1 LILQFNIHHRDK
13 KTSARTG
20 DLKTDHGTIPTP
32 VFMPIGTKASVKA
45 ISPDE
50 LTALESKIILGNTY
64 HLYLKPG
71 HELISKAGGLRKFMN
86 WQGSLLTDSGGFQ
99 VFSLAKLNKIS
110 DDGVEFQSHI
120 DGSRHFFT
128 PEKSMEIQQ
137 HLGADIIMAFD
148 QCPPGKSD
156 YESVETAVERTS
168 KWINNCK
175 VYLKNNDRIH
185 DWQQTL
191 FPIVQGN
198 VYPDLR
204 KRSLMEL
211 LPYAECGMAIGG
223 LAVGEEKSDMFEIIE
238 QMDDLMPKDQPRYL
252 MGVGRPTD
260 LVRAVKRGVDM
271 FDCVMPTRNAR
282 NGQLFTSNGIVNITN
297 SKHREEFI
305 PVDENCSC
313 DLCRNYTRA
322 YIRHLMNVNEI
333 FGHRLASL
341 HNLTYYMDLMKTIR
355 CEIKAG
361 SFDEWSHNYLKTM
374 MDKKGM

>member
-1 LILQFNIHHRDK
+1 MKFVIHHQDEK
-13 KTSARTG
+13 SSARTG
-20 DLKTDHGTIPTP
+20 EIKTDHGTIPTP
-32 VFMPIGTKASVKA
+32 AFMPVGTRASVKA

-50 LTALESKIILGNTY
+50 LNSLETRIILGNTY

-71 HELISKAGGLRKFMN
+71 HELIGRAGGLHTFMN
-86 WQGSLLTDSGGFQ
+86 WSGALLTDSGGFQ
-99 VFSLAKLNKIS
+99 VFSLAKLNKVS

-120 DGSRHFFT
+120 DGSRHMFT
-128 PEKSMEIQQ
+128 PESSMEIQQ

-148 QCPPGKSD
+148 ECPPGKAD
-156 YESVETAVERTS
+156 YQTVETAVERTT
-168 KWINNCK
+168 KWIKRCK
-175 VYLKNNDRIH
+175 DYLIKNNGIH

-198 VYPDLR
+198 VYPELR
-204 KRSLMEL
+204 KRNVEEL

-223 LAVGEEKSDMFEIIE
+223 LAVGEEKGEMFETIE
-238 QMDDLMPKDQPRYL
+238 QMDELIPKDQLRYL

-260 LVRAVKRGVDM
+260 LVRAVKRGIDM
-271 FDCVMPTRNAR
+271 FDCVLPTRNAR

-297 SKHREEFI
+297 HKHREEFI

-313 DLCRNYTRA
+313 DLCQNYTRA
-322 YIRHLMNVNEI
+322 YLRHLMNVNEI

-361 SFDEWSHNYLKTM
+361 SFDGWSHDYLKIM
-374 MDKKGM
+374 LENKGM